1 MSRLPVR
8 RSERGFT
15 LIEVLVALTI
25 VALTLSAGI
34 KAAGALT
41 NNAQR
46 MERVITAQ
54 WCAENYL
61 SGLKLAKNYPS
72 VGDADFGCDQFGAHY
87 LGKSVVRTTP
97 NPNFR
102 RVDAK
107 VSDADGNPIL
117 SLSTVLS
124 LY

>member
-1 MSRLPVR
+1 MKPMTHIP
-8 RSERGFT
+8 RGFT

-25 VALTLSAGI
+25 LAITLSAGI

-46 MERVITAQ
+46 LAEVSAAQ
-54 WCAENYL
+54 WCADNQL
-61 SGLKLAKNYPS
+61 VSLKLAKQFPGI
-72 VGDADFGCDQFGAHY
+72 GDGDFTCEQ
-87 LGKSVVRTTP
+87 LGRTFRGRLAVRPTP

-107 VSDADGNPIL
+107 VLDDSDQTIL
-117 SLSTVLS
+117 VVSTILGR
-124 LY
+124 Y

>member
-1 MSRLPVR
+1 MKPMTHIP
-8 RSERGFT
+8 RGFT

-25 VALTLSAGI
+25 LAITLGAGI

-46 MERVITAQ
+46 LAEVSAAQ
-54 WCAENYL
+54 WCADNQL
-61 SGLKLAKNYPS
+61 VSLKLAKQFPGI
-72 VGDADFGCDQFGAHY
+72 GDGDFTCEQ
-87 LGKSVVRTTP
+87 LGRTFRGRLAVRPTP

-107 VSDADGNPIL
+107 VLDDSDQTIL
-117 SLSTVLS
+117 VVSTILGR
-124 LY
+124 Y